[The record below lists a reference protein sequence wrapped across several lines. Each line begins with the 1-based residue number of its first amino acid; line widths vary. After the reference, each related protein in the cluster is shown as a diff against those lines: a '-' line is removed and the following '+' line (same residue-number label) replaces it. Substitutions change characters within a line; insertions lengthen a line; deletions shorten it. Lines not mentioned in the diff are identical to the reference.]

1 MTHTEL
7 APLIH
12 QLPRA
17 EKVRLLQSLVTQ
29 LAAEEGIV
37 LGDATLLSP
46 IPIAQARQSTDELIA
61 LLAPLPSDNSAPTA
75 A

>member
-7 APLIH
+7 APLID

-17 EKVRLLQSLVTQ
+17 EKVRLLQVLVTQ
-29 LAAEEGIV
+29 LAAEEGIA
-37 LGDATLLSP
+37 LDGAHPLSP
-46 IPIAQARQSTDELIA
+46 MPVAQAWQSTEELFA
-61 LLAPLPSDNSAPTA
+61 LLASYPLDNSSSTA